1 MEREDL
7 ETSLVVQWLR
17 LCTPNA
23 GGLGLIPVQGN
34 RFPMLQL
41 KILDSTTKFEDS
53 TAEIKTGSGQI
64 NILKKRERTLD

>member
-64 NILKKRERTLD
+64 NI

>member
-7 ETSLVVQWLR
+7 GTSLVVQWLR

-23 GGLGLIPVQGN
+23 GGLGLIPAQGN
-34 RFPMLQL
+34 RFPILQL

-64 NILKKRERTLD
+64 NI

>member
-7 ETSLVVQWLR
+7 GTSLVVQWLR

-23 GGLGLIPVQGN
+23 GGLGLIPAQGN
-34 RFPMLQL
+34 RLPILQL

-64 NILKKRERTLD
+64 NI